1 MMMVIIIISDVC
13 RKLLRKLEFLRVF
26 ATPYLVTQNFSL
38 TKDLF
43 CLIWHIAIRFGFSV
57 KLLMLKTWNIWKRE
71 LLNQSIDPIPRVI
84 KSSSDKKT
92 TYMNQQ
98 TTWR

>member
-98 TTWR
+98 TT